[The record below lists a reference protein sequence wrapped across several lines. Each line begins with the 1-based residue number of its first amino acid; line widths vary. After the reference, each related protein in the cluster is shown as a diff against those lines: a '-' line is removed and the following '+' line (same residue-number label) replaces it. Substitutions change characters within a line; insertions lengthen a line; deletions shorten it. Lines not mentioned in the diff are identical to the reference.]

1 MISSSPT
8 FDYIQKEGYEMKV
21 IAVIISVFLVF
32 VILLAVWLDVPV
44 FVAFLIAAA
53 VAGVAIYLLDK
64 WASSGEP
71 VEREVTIE
79 YDIKSQSAKLYK
91 RVGANLNNMKIKQY
105 SKTTVHYNPSKTVF
119 TGANVG
125 GVITGGF
132 HQTEAYLS
140 ETSEG
145 GSDAYYLEVKV
156 PSETELFESEY
167 IILKSIIL
175 TDELAEQAKND
186 KRVSKFLQGKTLV
199 LKHDHTK
206 AKLTSAEAEILKDS
220 MQSGNYAMQ
229 QNITQRAFLASQLSW
244 QECYDI
250 KDWISGDVPQTT
262 AKSANKKESTT
273 KKKHPSYCVHRDKK
287 THCTC
292 KLAKNYNHACS
303 STSGCIYYKDKR

>member
-1 MISSSPT
+1 
-8 FDYIQKEGYEMKV
+8 MKI
-21 IAVIISVFLVF
+21 IAVIISVILVL
-32 VILLAVWLDVPV
+32 VIVLAAALDIP
-44 FVAFLIAAA
+44 FFAALLIAVA
-53 VAGVAIYLLDK
+53 VAGAAIYLLDK

-71 VEREVTIE
+71 VEREVSIE

-91 RVGANLNNMKIKQY
+91 RVGANLHNMKIKEY

-156 PSETELFESEY
+156 PSETELFENEY
-167 IILKSIIL
+167 IILKNIIL

-199 LKHDHTK
+199 LKNNTDK
-206 AKLTSAEAEILKDS
+206 GKLNSAEAAVLKES
-220 MQSGNYAMQ
+220 MQSGNFAMQ

-250 KDWISGDVPQTT
+250 KDWISGDIPKENAADKKAST
-262 AKSANKKESTT
+262 AKR
-273 KKKHPSYCVHRDKK
+273 KHPSYCVHRDKK

-292 KLAKNYNHACS
+292 KLSKKYSHACS